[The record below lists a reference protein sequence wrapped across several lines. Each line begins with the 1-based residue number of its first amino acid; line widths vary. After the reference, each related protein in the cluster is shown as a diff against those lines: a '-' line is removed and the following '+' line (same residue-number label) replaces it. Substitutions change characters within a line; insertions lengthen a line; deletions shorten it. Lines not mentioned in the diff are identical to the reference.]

1 MSFSVEKPSAG
12 STSESECEM
21 SDFHK
26 RYNSS
31 ESKQGSVDKKETQM
45 EVQILDEILATDSRI
60 RYAGILDK
68 DLKTVSSK
76 ARENLTGEKEN
87 LDHQMVALASPII
100 LGTLSRFTD
109 KAGKLICC
117 GVRYDKGTFL
127 FFKMGERFVVVSAE
141 PGPPYI
147 IMQKL
152 EEKIHT

>member
-1 MSFSVEKPSAG
+1 
-12 STSESECEM
+12 
-21 SDFHK
+21 
-26 RYNSS
+26 
-31 ESKQGSVDKKETQM
+31 M
-45 EVQILDEILATDSRI
+45 EVQILDEILATDGRI
-60 RYAGILDK
+60 RYAGILDR

-76 ARENLTGEKEN
+76 ARENLTWEKEN

-117 GVRYDKGTFL
+117 GVRYDKGTL
-127 FFKMGERFVVVSAE
+127 LLFKMGESFVVVSAE

-152 EEKIHT
+152 EENIHI

>member
-1 MSFSVEKPSAG
+1 
-12 STSESECEM
+12 
-21 SDFHK
+21 
-26 RYNSS
+26 
-31 ESKQGSVDKKETQM
+31 M
-45 EVQILDEILATDSRI
+45 EAQILDEILATDSRI

-76 ARENLTGEKEN
+76 ARKNLTWEKEN
-87 LDHQMVALASPII
+87 LDHQMVALASSII

-117 GVRYDKGTFL
+117 DVRYDKGTFL
-127 FFKMGERFVVVSAE
+127 LFKMGESFVAVSAE

-152 EEKIHT
+152 EENIHI

>member
-1 MSFSVEKPSAG
+1 
-12 STSESECEM
+12 M

-26 RYNSS
+26 LYNSP
-31 ESKQGSVDKKETQM
+31 ESKQDSVDNEETQM

-76 ARENLTGEKEN
+76 ARENLTWEKEN
-87 LDHQMVALASPII
+87 LDHQMVAIASPII
-100 LGTLSRFTD
+100 LGTLSKFTD

-127 FFKMGERFVVVSAE
+127 LFKMGESFVVVSAE

-152 EEKIHT
+152 EENIHI